1 MKNLYKEFRNFF
13 ESYIKK
19 NKLEE
24 VLTTHPSFNFDYH
37 EYIKSG
43 KNETYFKFI
52 RNTRDLQLEEILIKE
67 KKSSFLNEFFEINE
81 TEINQIISFQYFI
94 NKFFNENNKRLNIN
108 SMIIVEFDE
117 YENLTIKDN
126 YSQLLLKFNKTEFIF
141 YDKVFSYSDFEFFP
155 AEEVLNHL
163 KSIFVNKL
171 NKFGINTN
179 QLSFKQ
185 MKSIYEQKPSE
196 FLTNINKIKNF
207 KFKSKD
213 DINEILKFSNGN
225 FFNNVYSFSKY
236 DEYKHIKSI
245 FKTILEEKNYS
256 YFSQSLDLI
265 HFYQTKITGNYDD
278 LIYFSFR
285 ENKFPAPLFCY
296 SLFFQEDIILNI
308 GVNITDLNCS
318 LLSYSFNNI
327 VPIAPLISSFD
338 DNYIREGTNLIYSN
352 NMENFYLAL
361 LNKIK
366 YLVKLKLNKETIT
379 FNDIKMLQI
388 LNF

>member
-1 MKNLYKEFRNFF
+1 MKNLYEEFRSFF
-13 ESYIKK
+13 EIYIKK
-19 NKLEE
+19 NKLKEI
-24 VLTTHPSFNFDYH
+24 LTTDPASNFDYH
-37 EYIKSG
+37 EYIKAG

-52 RNTRDLQLEEILIKE
+52 RNVKDLHFEEILIKE
-67 KKSSFLNEFFEINE
+67 KKSSFLNEFFEISE
-81 TEINQIISFQYFI
+81 TEINQIISFQNFI

-126 YSQLLLKFNKTEFIF
+126 YSYFIRFNKTEFIF
-141 YDKVFSYSDFEFFP
+141 HDKVFSYSDFEFFP

-163 KSIFVNKL
+163 KSIFLNKL

-185 MKSIYEQKPSE
+185 LKSIYEQKPSE
-196 FLTNINKIKNF
+196 FLNNINKIKNF

-225 FFNNVYSFSKY
+225 FFNNTYSFSKY

-245 FKTILEEKNYS
+245 FKTILDEKNYS

-265 HFYQTKITGNYDD
+265 HFYQKKITGNYDD

-318 LLSYSFNNI
+318 LLSYSFNNL
-327 VPIAPLISSFD
+327 VPIGYLISSFD
-338 DNYIREGTNLIYSN
+338 HNYIREGTNLIYSN

-366 YLVKLKLNKETIT
+366 HLVKLKLNKETIT